1 MKTQQKVQQL
11 TPHDVAKI
19 NEQLSG
25 DDYLKVAR
33 YMLKGNAKLSLVAQ
47 RLLLKHLRK
56 NPQDFS
62 KRELTLILGVCTDKV
77 MSSLKVVSN
86 GSSNGDDKKVV
97 QEEQGFFESD
107 EGRSILQEV
116 RERQR
121 KVQAEG
127 ERQLEERREREG
139 SYGASEKNGAAV
151 IEADPSFVDGIPY

>member
-1 MKTQQKVQQL
+1 MKTQQKVQQI
-11 TPHDVAKI
+11 TPHDVAQI

-33 YMLKGNAKLSLVAQ
+33 FMLKGNAKLSLVAQ

-77 MSSLKVVSN
+77 MSSLKVISN
-86 GSSNGDDKKVV
+86 SSSNGADKKVV
-97 QEEQGFFESD
+97 QEEKSVRALEMK
-107 EGRSILQEV
+107 EILKEV
-116 RERQR
+116 RAKQR

-127 ERQLEERREREG
+127 LRELKERREG
-139 SYGASEKNGAAV
+139 SNGSSEEDGVEELETK
-151 IEADPSFVDGIPY
+151 SKFVDGIPW